1 MSFKKA
7 FILLLIISF
16 LLIPLLS
23 CAKKSADKKIFKVVM
38 VTDAAGLGDKG
49 FNDAGWAGVQKA
61 MKELHI
67 SGICLQSYE
76 QADYI
81 PNLSLAAQ
89 QADIVLAMGF
99 LMVDAMKKVAPQYPD
114 KKFIFIDGKIEAPNV
129 ASYDFKGQEG
139 SFLAGIIAAIIT
151 KTGKVGI
158 VEGMEIPPVK
168 VLEYGFRA
176 GVLTVNKIE
185 NKNVAVLVVAA
196 GDFNNPSKG
205 KSLANV
211 LISKKTDVIYQLAG
225 NTGLGVLE
233 AVKEA
238 RESIF
243 AIGVDIDQDDLVP
256 GKVLTSV
263 LKGID
268 IAVYNSI
275 KKAYQGDFKAGH
287 YWIGLAEGASRLTSM
302 KYTRDIIPAKALEL
316 VESAKNAIING
327 KLKVPRNQAELDSFL
342 PPQL

>member
-1 MSFKKA
+1 MIIKKA
-7 FILLLIISF
+7 FIIWLIISF
-16 LLIPLLS
+16 LVILS
-23 CAKKSADKKIFKVVM
+23 VSCQKKSNEKKNFKVVM

-67 SGICLQSYE
+67 TGVCLQSYE

-81 PNLSLAAQ
+81 SNLSLAAQ

-99 LMVDAMKKVAPQYPD
+99 LMVDAMKRVAPQYPD
-114 KKFIFIDGKIEAPNV
+114 KKFIFIDAKIEAPNV
-129 ASYDFKGQEG
+129 ASYDFKGEEG
-139 SFLAGIIAAIIT
+139 SFLAGIIAGIIT
-151 KTGKVGI
+151 KTERVGI

-168 VLEYGFRA
+168 VLEYGYRA

-185 NKNVAVLVVAA
+185 NKNVEVLVIAA

-211 LISKKTDVIYQLAG
+211 LISNKTDVIYQLAG

-238 RESIF
+238 KESIY
-243 AIGVDIDQDDLVP
+243 AIGVDIDQDDLIP

-268 IAVYNSI
+268 IAVYDSI
-275 KKAYQGDFKAGH
+275 KKAYQGDFEAGH
-287 YWIGLAEGASRLTSM
+287 YWIGLAEDASSLTPM
-302 KYTRDIIPAKALEL
+302 KYTKDKIPAKAFEL
-316 VESAKNAIING
+316 IELAKNAIISG
-327 KLKVPRNQAELDSFL
+327 KLKVPRNLAELDSFS
-342 PPQL
+342 PPQF